1 VIDAI
6 DAFAGTVLIVAP
18 HMDDEVLACG
28 GLIARLPDKQRIHI
42 LYATDGAKSP
52 APLLPWVDKA
62 SDDLRAVRKRESIA
76 AVGLLG
82 VPSDNL
88 RFLDLPESQ
97 LSRRGSEFERQVLE
111 HLAQLRPDHVL
122 VPFRYDRHPDHLAV
136 NRAVTAAYLAGAYDG
151 SLTEYFVYYR
161 WRLLPGGDL
170 RRYVRPDELVSVDI
184 RSVAG
189 RKREALACFASQTTR
204 YYAWQTRPILTS
216 GLLDEECRGPEVYL
230 RFDASRAG
238 AAVFTRAAPWI
249 RIAHRLEPKLQ
260 KCKYYA
266 KATVT
271 RLAGG
276 RA

>member
-1 VIDAI
+1 
-6 DAFAGTVLIVAP
+6 
-18 HMDDEVLACG
+18 
-28 GLIARLPDKQRIHI
+28 
-42 LYATDGAKSP
+42 
-52 APLLPWVDKA
+52 
-62 SDDLRAVRKRESIA
+62 
-76 AVGLLG
+76 
-82 VPSDNL
+82 
-88 RFLDLPESQ
+88 
-97 LSRRGSEFERQVLE
+97 
-111 HLAQLRPDHVL
+111 

-170 RRYVRPDELVSVDI
+170 RRYVRPDGLVSVDI